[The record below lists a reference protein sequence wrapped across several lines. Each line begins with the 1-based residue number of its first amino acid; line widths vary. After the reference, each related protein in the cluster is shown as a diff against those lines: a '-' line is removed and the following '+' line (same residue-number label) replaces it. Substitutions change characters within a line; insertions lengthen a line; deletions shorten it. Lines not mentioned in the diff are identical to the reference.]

1 MDNEPEQLE
10 IAECNSETL
19 SGVMI
24 ICNDCVD
31 VEKIWVKLTHNG
43 MAILDKF
50 YRELSGLK
58 TNQASPFLIN
68 TYHRSW
74 EGYYEFYLMEYNQIF
89 KSEYIE
95 TIYTDKLSEREM
107 FDKYGKEVNNTKLLE
122 L

>member
-10 IAECNSETL
+10 IVECNSESL

-24 ICNDCVD
+24 MCNDCVD

-43 MAILDKF
+43 MVILDKF

-58 TNQASPFLIN
+58 NNRASPFLIN

-89 KSEYIE
+89 KSEYVE

-107 FDKYGKEVNNTKLLE
+107 FDKYGKEVNNIKLLE